1 MPCLGHNLILLGESY
16 IIKLSYYISYI
27 NNQNIAPETQPIKL
41 FSCYWCGCER
51 FSSKYSTQSCISHWF
66 CGKSIVGDCE
76 GGKLVAWSLGRP
88 IYGRS
93 PWKELKGGAKL
104 DEHIADTAPDI
115 VLLLEGCYQPQRS
128 GPKIASAF
136 SWSWGQIGCSGEK
149 LSFRWVPRDGGC
161 SLPKPK
167 SKVQSPGTLCWHW
180 PIQLLESPIPAAVT
194 RDKYCGCR

>member
-66 CGKSIVGDCE
+66 CGKRTVGDCE

-149 LSFRWVPRDGGC
+149 LSFRWGPRDGGC

-167 SKVQSPGTLCWHW
+167 SHGRFTNHQAHSADIGQSN
-180 PIQLLESPIPAAVT
+180 
-194 RDKYCGCR
+194 Y